1 MTVFTPTLNKADQL
15 NPGVVIWWHL
25 TTRAVKSCKAEFNFH
40 SATDQFKATRTA
52 GQKFGSGDVADNL
65 KSIFTA
71 APCFIVTPD
80 AAFIIA
86 LNHWPYSG
94 ENTIFKDLL
103 TSGSKN

>member
-25 TTRAVKSCKAEFNFH
+25 TTHAVKSCKAEFNFH
-40 SATDQFKATRTA
+40 SAIDQFKATRTA
-52 GQKFGSGDVADNL
+52 GDVADNL

-71 APCFIVTPD
+71 APCFILTPD
-80 AAFIIA
+80 TAFIIA
-86 LNHWPYSG
+86 LNRWPDSG

>member
-1 MTVFTPTLNKADQL
+1 MTVFTPTPSKADQL

-25 TTRAVKSCKAEFNFH
+25 TTHAVKSCKAEFNFH
-40 SATDQFKATRTA
+40 SAIDQFKASRTA
-52 GQKFGSGDVADNL
+52 EKIGSGDVADNL

-71 APCFIVTPD
+71 APCFIITPD
-80 AAFIIA
+80 TAFIIA
-86 LNHWPYSG
+86 LNHWPDSG